1 MKIGAGKVLGAALFA
16 AGVAAIA
23 LVAVAVA
30 GCGRDPQQDV
40 DPRIADATRPVVM
53 LTHATE
59 PPHSYVNEAGEYAG
73 MDVDLARKVAEKMG
87 RPLVVEGVEFSDI
100 IPRLKAG
107 TADFAIST
115 ITITEARRRD
125 VDFSIP
131 YAQDGSC
138 FLYRTDG
145 VRPRMSH
152 ISALRIAVETDSV
165 QDIYLC
171 WHGCDPVRFVLL
183 SDAVSALE
191 RDEVDAV
198 FFDAPPLRSLAEQS
212 GGRFAVTPLMTRD
225 RYGIAVDKRRPDVL
239 EAANAVIAEGGA
251 K

>member
-1 MKIGAGKVLGAALFA
+1 MKSQVADSCIARLRGFVATVIAAVVL
-16 AGVAAIA
+16 
-23 LVAVAVA
+23 A
-30 GCGRDPQQDV
+30 GCEQDV
-40 DPRIADATRPVVM
+40 QRGEDPRITDASRPIFM

-59 PPHSYVNEAGEYAG
+59 PPHSYINESGEIVG
-73 MDVDLARKVAEKMG
+73 EDVDLAKKVAAKMG
-87 RPLVVEGVEFSDI
+87 RRLVVECVEFSDI

-107 TADFAIST
+107 KSDFAIST

-145 VRPRMSH
+145 VRPRMSQ

-183 SDAVSALE
+183 SDAVSALD

-198 FFDAPPLRSLAEQS
+198 FFDAQPLRFLAKNS

-239 EAANAVIAEGGA
+239 AAANAVIAEGCA
-251 K
+251 E

>member
-1 MKIGAGKVLGAALFA
+1 
-16 AGVAAIA
+16 
-23 LVAVAVA
+23 
-30 GCGRDPQQDV
+30 
-40 DPRIADATRPVVM
+40 M

-59 PPHSYVNEAGEYAG
+59 PPHSYVTEAGEYAG
-73 MDVDLARKVAEKMG
+73 LDVDLARKVADRMG
-87 RPLVVEGVEFSDI
+87 RRLVVEGVEFSDI

-115 ITITEARRRD
+115 ITITDARKRD

-131 YAQDGSC
+131 YDQDGAC
-138 FLYRTDG
+138 FLYRSDG
-145 VRPRMSH
+145 TKPRMSQ
-152 ISALRIAVETDSV
+152 ISTLRIGAETDTV

-171 WHGCDPVRFVLL
+171 WHGCDPVRFDLL
-183 SDAVSALE
+183 ADAVAALE
-191 RDEVDAV
+191 RDEIDAV

-239 EAANAVIAEGGA
+239 AAANAVIAEGG
-251 K
+251 KE